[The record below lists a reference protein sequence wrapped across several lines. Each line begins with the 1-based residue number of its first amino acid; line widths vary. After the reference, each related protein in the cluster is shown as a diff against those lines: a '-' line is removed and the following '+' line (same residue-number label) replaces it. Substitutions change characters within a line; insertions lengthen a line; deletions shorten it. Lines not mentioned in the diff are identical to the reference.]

1 MLSGV
6 NSLVS
11 GLKGLVVAE
20 ADIEDVFVFV
30 VVVVLV
36 VVFIL
41 AALWSVDL
49 NSAPFSAALLKIS
62 SMFSNFI
69 LFLFFDI

>member
-11 GLKGLVVAE
+11 GLNGLVVAE
-20 ADIEDVFVFV
+20 ADIEDDFVFV

-41 AALWSVDL
+41 AALWSSK
-49 NSAPFSAALLKIS
+49 NSY
-62 SMFSNFI
+62 
-69 LFLFFDI
+69 FL

>member
-11 GLKGLVVAE
+11 GLNGLVVAE
-20 ADIEDVFVFV
+20 LDVEDGFVFV
-30 VVVVLV
+30 VVVVVV

-41 AALWSVDL
+41 AAL
-49 NSAPFSAALLKIS
+49 
-62 SMFSNFI
+62 
-69 LFLFFDI
+69 

>member
-11 GLKGLVVAE
+11 GLNGLVVAE
-20 ADIEDVFVFV
+20 ADIEDDFVFV

-36 VVFIL
+36 VVFIF
-41 AALWSVDL
+41 AALWSSKKVI
-49 NSAPFSAALLKIS
+49 FYK
-62 SMFSNFI
+62 
-69 LFLFFDI
+69 FFTI